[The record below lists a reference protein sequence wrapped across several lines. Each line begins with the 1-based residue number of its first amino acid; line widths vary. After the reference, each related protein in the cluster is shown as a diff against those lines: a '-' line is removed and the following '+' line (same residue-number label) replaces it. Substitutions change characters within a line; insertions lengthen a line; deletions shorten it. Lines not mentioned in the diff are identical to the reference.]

1 MIGKNK
7 KRKNVMKSNLNAI
20 AHITV
25 GKNRTKKGRE
35 VFLKDGVE
43 FEIELYN
50 PTQKPVLA
58 KIKING
64 SYISTSGVI
73 VKPAQRV
80 YLERYIDEPKKFKF
94 ETYNVSGSKE
104 EIEHAI
110 KNNGLVQ
117 VEFYNEYVN
126 QEYVLITG
134 NNSNWSTHFPPSF
147 PPRDNYPWYT
157 NDIICGTSQSTGITY
172 TTTGAVNFSQINET
186 GRVEMGSN
194 SEQSFVSV
202 DMKFESIASNVSE
215 YVLLPISSKQI
226 NADELSTSY
235 CTGCGLRM
243 RKQSWKFCPK
253 CGTKF

>member
-1 MIGKNK
+1 MISKNK

-64 SYISTSGVI
+64 SYISTSGVV

-110 KNNGLVQ
+110 KNNGLIEI
-117 VEFYNEYVN
+117 EFYNEAEKQN
-126 QEYVLITG
+126 FTLITG
-134 NNSNWSTHFPPSF
+134 NGSGMWQSPNSF
-147 PPRDNYPWYT
+147 PPRDNFPWYT
-157 NDIICGTSQSTGITY
+157 TTNFIQCSNTFTSDVTY
-172 TTTGAVNFSQINET
+172 SDNIKSLNLNET
-186 GRVEMGSN
+186 GRVEMGSDSN
-194 SEQSFVSV
+194 QSFISV
-202 DMKFESIASNVSE
+202 DMQFESYPITTSV
-215 YVLLPISSKQI
+215 YHILPYSSKPITSEEI
-226 NADELSTSY
+226 NTSY
-235 CTGCGLRM
+235 CTGCGLRR
-243 RKQSWKFCPK
+243 RKTAWSFCPK